1 MHCQRKNKN
10 LEKNGTFKNKNIQWP
25 AENKNKKFN
34 DRVKVILSRKK
45 IEEGQKQKYVNVKI
59 NGENIKL
66 QLKVAIYLLLM
77 FWCGNFA

>member
-1 MHCQRKNKN
+1 MHCRKKKKN
-10 LEKNGTFKNKNIQWP
+10 LEKNGTFKNKNIQCP
-25 AENKNKKFN
+25 AENKNKRFN

-66 QLKVAIYLLLM
+66 QFKVAIYLLLI
-77 FWCGNFA
+77 F